1 MTGIVLSSIFNNI
14 VSKASVDFTSAE
26 IQDIIAA
33 VEELVHRYAE
43 RIEVQNPDIK
53 ISRIIPCGSMKDGSA
68 LWKTL
73 VNDPDRSFIWKDIG
87 EVPYIEFDFLA
98 LLEKPT
104 ELRFN

>member
-1 MTGIVLSSIFNNI
+1 METF
-14 VSKASVDFTSAE
+14 
-26 IQDIIAA
+26 
-33 VEELVHRYAE
+33 
-43 RIEVQNPDIK
+43 
-53 ISRIIPCGSMKDGSA
+53 
-68 LWKTL
+68 